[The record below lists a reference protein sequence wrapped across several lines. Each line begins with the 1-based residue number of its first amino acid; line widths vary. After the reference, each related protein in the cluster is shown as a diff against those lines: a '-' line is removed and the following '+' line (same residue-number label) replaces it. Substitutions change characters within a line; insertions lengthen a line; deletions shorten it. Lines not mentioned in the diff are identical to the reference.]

1 MIPSIYG
8 SQASGQVAPPAQDTQ
23 TVQQLADLNDR
34 LKSDNYVL
42 KIAAILGAG
51 TATILGIAVYALTKE
66 DVGTGRYREAMLP
79 PARSPAYPDPH
90 AYAPQGYPPPQG
102 YAPRGHR

>member
-8 SQASGQVAPPAQDTQ
+8 TQSSGQVAPAAQDTQ

-42 KIAAILGAG
+42 KVTAALGLGTAAILG
-51 TATILGIAVYALTKE
+51 LAVYAMSRE
-66 DVGTGRYREAMLP
+66 DEATRHYKQSL
-79 PARSPAYPDPH
+79 ARPH
-90 AYAPQGYPPPQG
+90 GHVPSYTPNYAPPQSYAPQG
-102 YAPRGHR
+102 YAPRGYR